1 MQEFDGSQEKIWET
15 KLNSFSKVLGQ
26 IQDQKDDQLIQQDL
40 IEDHMQE
47 LNIKKKTIQ
56 ENNKIN
62 GSLL

>member
-15 KLNSFSKVLGQ
+15 KLNSFSKVLGK